1 RKRPRSSAF
10 PSARP
15 TTTGPMPGP
24 GFSANSRPKEV
35 KQELTAMTE
44 TNPEGNL
51 CFLCLL
57 LLKRNHFSANFIS
70 AKRAHRVHRPALR
83 FKILCDFGLGISHCL
98 AVG

>member
-1 RKRPRSSAF
+1 
-10 PSARP
+10 
-15 TTTGPMPGP
+15 
-24 GFSANSRPKEV
+24 
-35 KQELTAMTE
+35 MTE

-83 FKILCDFGLGISHCL
+83 FKILCDFGLGISH
-98 AVG
+98 